1 MIQKLSKSKFVY
13 TLLKYKKT
21 DTKLVR
27 LSPEIVKLIKSVN
40 KEKNTTAFIH
50 RAIIEYLFRN
60 GLRLISE
67 DDKQYF
73 RIESPKPYVKRY
85 CNNCWYM
92 RNW

>member
-27 LSPEIVKLIKSVN
+27 LSPEIEKLINSVN

-50 RAIIEYLFRN
+50 RAIAEYLFRN
-60 GLRLISE
+60 GLRLINE
-67 DDKQYF
+67 GDKQYF
-73 RIESPKPYVKRY
+73 RIEAVKPYVNKH
-85 CNNCWYM
+85 CKNCWYVT
-92 RNW
+92 NW